1 MCGSGVVIVRMGG
14 EIGIKSRPVRSI
26 YERMLAK
33 IIRSS
38 LERDGIKFSKISRAA
53 GRIYV
58 HTDEA
63 EKVSKKVAHIF
74 GVSSAS
80 AGVSTSSELEEIIK
94 KGTELAITHF
104 RPGSFSVRCRR
115 SGKHD
120 YTSVEVASLLGK
132 AILEAKKDLRVDL
145 DSPDQTLYVE
155 IREDMAYIYLDSLK
169 GPDGFP
175 VGTQDPLLGVIDETK
190 ESLLAS
196 WCMLK
201 RGVSLRAVTY
211 EIGGEVPKG
220 AVNNLKVL
228 LEWMPNASLET
239 IVAPLP
245 TDCEEF
251 LTNYE
256 LVAAIQIARR
266 EGIAGVV
273 SGLRPRSVKEI
284 LPLSRLEV
292 QAFFPLMVLED
303 GTLDGWSKYIG
314 VGEYRPDE
322 RVFGTICLSGQ
333 SVVESFYSR
342 CEYKKLKLSP
352 GGSHF

>member
-1 MCGSGVVIVRMGG
+1 MCRSGVVIVRMGG

-26 YERMLAK
+26 YERMLVN

-38 LERDGIKFSKISRAA
+38 LKREGIQFSRISRAA

-58 HTDEA
+58 YTDEA
-63 EKVSKKVAHIF
+63 ERASMKVAHIF

-80 AGVSTSSELEEIIK
+80 AGVSTSSELKEIIK
-94 KGTELAITHF
+94 KGTELAIMHF
-104 RPGSFSVRCRR
+104 RPGSFAVKCRR

-145 DSPDQTLYVE
+145 DDPDQTLYVE
-155 IREDMAYIYLDSLK
+155 IRDDMAYIYLDSVK

-228 LEWMPNASLET
+228 LDWMPNASLET
-239 IVAPLP
+239 IVTRLP
-245 TDCEEF
+245 TECKEF
-251 LTNYE
+251 LMGYE
-256 LVAAIQIARR
+256 LIAAVTIARK

-273 SGLRPRSVKEI
+273 SGLRPSIKDI
-284 LPLSRLEV
+284 LPLSRLDV
-292 QAFFPLMVLED
+292 QVFFPLMVLED
-303 GTLDGWSKYIG
+303 KTLDEWSKYIG
-314 VGEYRPDE
+314 VGEYHPDE
-322 RVFGTICLSGQ
+322 RIFGGICLSEQ
-333 SVVESFYSR
+333 NRLEKFYSQ
-342 CEYKKLKLSP
+342 CEYRKFTLTPDYSFL
-352 GGSHF
+352 

>member
-26 YERMLAK
+26 YERMLVK

-38 LERDGIKFSKISRAA
+38 LKRDSIKFSKISRAA

-58 HTDEA
+58 HTEEA
-63 EKVSKKVAHIF
+63 EKVSKKVARMF

-80 AGVSTSSELEEIIK
+80 AGVSTSSKLEEIIK

-132 AILEAKKDLRVDL
+132 AILEAKKGLRVDL

-155 IREDMAYIYLDSLK
+155 IRDDKAYIYLDSVK

-211 EIGGEVPKG
+211 EVEGEVPQE
-220 AVNNLKVL
+220 ALSNLKVL

-245 TDCEEF
+245 IGGEEF
-251 LTNYE
+251 LMSYE
-256 LVAAIQIARR
+256 LAAAVTIARK
-266 EGIAGVV
+266 EGIAGIV

-284 LPLSRLEV
+284 LPLSRLNV
-292 QAFFPLMVLED
+292 KVFFPLMVLED
-303 GTLDGWSKYIG
+303 KTLDEWSKYIG
-314 VGEYRPDE
+314 VGEYHPDE
-322 RVFGTICLSGQ
+322 RVFSVICPQEIGTL
-333 SVVESFYSR
+333 ENFYSR
-342 CEYKKLKLSP
+342 CEYRKFTLSP
-352 GGSHF
+352 ERSHF